1 MTRCHCMGASH
12 SGFCPLVDAF
22 DHEAEERECR
32 RIEAALRDVEVLS
45 DRDVN
50 PGNVMRLFRDATGH
64 SAGDA

>member
-1 MTRCHCMGASH
+1 MTRCRCMGASH
-12 SGFCPLVDAF
+12 GPACPLLDAF
-22 DHEAEERECR
+22 DTEAEERECL

-50 PGNVMRLFRDATGH
+50 PANVMRLFRDATGH